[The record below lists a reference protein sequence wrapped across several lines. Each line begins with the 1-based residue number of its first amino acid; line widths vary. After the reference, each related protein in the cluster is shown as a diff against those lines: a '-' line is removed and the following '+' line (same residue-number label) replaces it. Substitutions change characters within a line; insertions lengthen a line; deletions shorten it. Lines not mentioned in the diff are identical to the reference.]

1 MQNSKNQSYL
11 PPALPSKDLSF
22 LSRMERGRDC
32 INHVFSTQ
40 KRVKKKV
47 KKKTQVG
54 GCSQESG
61 EHNDP
66 RPKVHFS
73 RRPYYAMP
81 FKGLQVYHLGVVAL
95 EGREKIPPAACVLR
109 GKIFFF
115 FFEWK
120 SRFQQLNLGSSS
132 C

>member
-47 KKKTQVG
+47 KKNPSRGVL
-54 GCSQESG
+54 SG

-95 EGREKIPPAACVLR
+95 EGREKIPPAA
-109 GKIFFF
+109 
-115 FFEWK
+115 
-120 SRFQQLNLGSSS
+120 
-132 C
+132 